1 MLAWLD
7 VDTVRRAVQDMG
19 NYRGPDYDPSMMT
32 PHDAALEAAKPSYR
46 DFDIEKYMPASP
58 DWGDSF
64 LSIIQSILPYTPY
77 GLVSDWFYQP
87 SLSEAVNSIDPRTVG
102 KQPVQPE
109 AVYPW

>member
-1 MLAWLD
+1 MYCRLEEGQRLLIAAVLA
-7 VDTVRRAVQDMG
+7 
-19 NYRGPDYDPSMMT
+19 
-32 PHDAALEAAKPSYR
+32 
-46 DFDIEKYMPASP
+46 
-58 DWGDSF
+58 F

-77 GLVSDWFYQP
+77 GFVSDWFYQP